1 MTSILFQ
8 NFTCMY
14 CGSGFIEDRS
24 IHTTS
29 QIQMEDPIPSAGITI
44 EDSKIQNMDQKSE
57 NVCINNVEDSLIQ
70 KVDKSGQVSIAEDSI
85 IQNIDFA
92 GITIKDCQIQKV
104 DNSEQVS
111 IQDNSKIQ
119 KVDLSGQVSIEDSKI
134 QKEDSIFRISKI
146 QKVDMSGRVSI
157 VDYSNIQKKISI
169 IPTIEDSKIQKAHR
183 LQQMLKMSMQ
193 HDLSIEDSKIQNED
207 FICST
212 FEDSKTQKVDFSIEE
227 SKIQKVDSFISE
239 DSKILK
245 EDNPKIPKKNTNLST
260 ITLNMDS
267 SKFSKIPL
275 AVGCLDGEIGIYV
288 SRIGQ
293 FFTDGHLDM
302 DCQINPGDKIL
313 QVNEISFANMSYDEV
328 AKILKDVPQKPGP
341 IRLVVGKSQKESSE
355 SVSSKYDYDI
365 SPYISSEHKEE
376 SKNNESLYSKYDSED
391 ESVESEDNSQ
401 DESSSHFLI
410 PDSKDESVDESV
422 PELETDSEDESVPEL
437 ETDSEDESEDGSLQY
452 YVQPVEDAVMDD
464 IINRF
469 DKLTRD
475 PGPPPGFEGCGFNE
489 NKFVAKDYFQKDESA
504 ESQDESVESQ
514 DESAESQDESVDS
527 EDESVESQDESA
539 ESQDE
544 SVDSEEDENDSSV
557 ILGDDEQQ
565 EWINDLQ
572 NRRCKM
578 AQALYSRTA
587 NNEQELNVVRGE
599 ILEVIDDS
607 RNWWNT
613 KNSRGEFGYVP
624 YTIMVGLS
632 EFHIND
638 ITYSNAESDT
648 NSNTDSETDSNEESI
663 SNGQDYDQTLEKF
676 KLEKTTMEILLG
688 DLAIENQNLKEE
700 NRSLKENS
708 ENQGSMSVYDF
719 LFQIMG
725 LLMIAIILFCA

>member
-24 IHTTS
+24 NHTTS

-119 KVDLSGQVSIEDSKI
+119 KVDLSGQASIEDSKI

-169 IPTIEDSKIQKAHR
+169 IPTIEDSKIQKVQR

-193 HDLSIEDSKIQNED
+193 NDFSIEDSKIQNED

-212 FEDSKTQKVDFSIEE
+212 FEDSKTQKVGFSLEE

-313 QVNEISFANMSYDEV
+313 QVNEISFANMSYEEV

-365 SPYISSEHKEE
+365 SPYISNEHKEE

-437 ETDSEDESEDGSLQY
+437 VTDSEDESEDGSLQD

-504 ESQDESVESQ
+504 ESQDESV
-514 DESAESQDESVDS
+514 
-527 EDESVESQDESA
+527 
-539 ESQDE
+539 
-544 SVDSEEDENDSSV
+544 DSEEDENDSSV

-565 EWINDLQ
+565 DWINDLQ

>member
-1 MTSILFQ
+1 
-8 NFTCMY
+8 
-14 CGSGFIEDRS
+14 
-24 IHTTS
+24 
-29 QIQMEDPIPSAGITI
+29 
-44 EDSKIQNMDQKSE
+44 
-57 NVCINNVEDSLIQ
+57 
-70 KVDKSGQVSIAEDSI
+70 
-85 IQNIDFA
+85 
-92 GITIKDCQIQKV
+92 
-104 DNSEQVS
+104 
-111 IQDNSKIQ
+111 
-119 KVDLSGQVSIEDSKI
+119 
-134 QKEDSIFRISKI
+134 
-146 QKVDMSGRVSI
+146 
-157 VDYSNIQKKISI
+157 
-169 IPTIEDSKIQKAHR
+169 
-183 LQQMLKMSMQ
+183 
-193 HDLSIEDSKIQNED
+193 
-207 FICST
+207 
-212 FEDSKTQKVDFSIEE
+212 
-227 SKIQKVDSFISE
+227 
-239 DSKILK
+239 
-245 EDNPKIPKKNTNLST
+245 
-260 ITLNMDS
+260 MDS

-293 FFTDGHLDM
+293 FFTEGHLDK

-313 QVNEISFANMSYDEV
+313 QVNEISFANMSYEEV

-365 SPYISSEHKEE
+365 SPYISNEHKEE
-376 SKNNESLYSKYDSED
+376 SENNESLCSKYDSED
-391 ESVESEDNSQ
+391 ESLESEDNSQ

-437 ETDSEDESEDGSLQY
+437 VTDSEDEYEDGFLQD

-504 ESQDESVESQ
+504 ESQDES
-514 DESAESQDESVDS
+514 AESQ
-527 EDESVESQDESA
+527 DESVESQDESS

-544 SVDSEEDENDSSV
+544 SL

-565 EWINDLQ
+565 GWINDLQ
-572 NRRCKM
+572 NRRCNM
-578 AQALYSRTA
+578 GQVLYSRTA
-587 NNEQELNVVRGE
+587 NNGQELNVVRGE

-613 KNSRGEFGYVP
+613 KNCRGEFGYVP
-624 YTIMVGLS
+624 NTIMVGLS

-638 ITYSNAESDT
+638 ITYSTAESDT

-663 SNGQDYDQTLEKF
+663 SNGQDNDQTLENMEKF

-725 LLMIAIILFCA
+725 LFMIAIILFCA

>member
-1 MTSILFQ
+1 
-8 NFTCMY
+8 
-14 CGSGFIEDRS
+14 
-24 IHTTS
+24 
-29 QIQMEDPIPSAGITI
+29 MEDPIPFAGITI
-44 EDSKIQNMDQKSE
+44 EDSKIQNSDQKSE
-57 NVCINNVEDSLIQ
+57 NVCNNNVEDSLIQ
-70 KVDKSGQVSIAEDSI
+70 KVDRSGQVSIAEDSI
-85 IQNIDFA
+85 IQSIDFA

-111 IQDNSKIQ
+111 IQGYSKIQ
-119 KVDLSGQVSIEDSKI
+119 KVDQSGQVSIGDSKI
-134 QKEDSIFRISKI
+134 QKEDSIISTIEESQI

-157 VDYSNIQKKISI
+157 EDYSKIQKEISI
-169 IPTIEDSKIQKAHR
+169 IPTIEDSKIQKVQR
-183 LQQMLKMSMQ
+183 LQQMLKMSKQ
-193 HDLSIEDSKIQNED
+193 HDFSIEDSKIQNED

-245 EDNPKIPKKNTNLST
+245 EDNPKNTNLST

-313 QVNEISFANMSYDEV
+313 QVNEISFANMSYEEV

-365 SPYISSEHKEE
+365 SPYISNEHKEE
-376 SKNNESLYSKYDSED
+376 SENNESLCSKYDSED
-391 ESVESEDNSQ
+391 ESLESEDNSQ
-401 DESSSHFLI
+401 DESS
-410 PDSKDESVDESV
+410 DSDSFDSEDESVEESVQESV

-437 ETDSEDESEDGSLQY
+437 VTDSEDEYEDGFLQD

-504 ESQDESVESQ
+504 ESQDES
-514 DESAESQDESVDS
+514 AESQ
-527 EDESVESQDESA
+527 DESVESQDESV

-544 SVDSEEDENDSSV
+544 SSESQDESL

-565 EWINDLQ
+565 GWINDLQ
-572 NRRCKM
+572 NRRCNM
-578 AQALYSRTA
+578 GQVLYSRTA
-587 NNEQELNVVRGE
+587 NNGQELNVVRGE

-613 KNSRGEFGYVP
+613 KNCRGEFGYVP
-624 YTIMVGLS
+624 NTIMIGLS

-638 ITYSNAESDT
+638 ITYSTAESDT

-663 SNGQDYDQTLEKF
+663 SNGQDNDQTLENMEKF

-725 LLMIAIILFCA
+725 LFMIAIILFCA